1 MRHRM
6 GELDGL
12 KIYGETQVGWCAA
25 TPPNETTDEHGA
37 HFVPERDSRSVDP
50 RAPARRV
57 YDDPDVQR
65 LREHL
70 RKNIGMK
77 GVEIL
82 EPHEVERAQRIFY
95 RDGFVV
101 VKNLLD
107 PERLALWREASARV
121 LKQILEI
128 QGEGGRKYITE
139 TGRLPHRYSY
149 GTASADRKST
159 RLNSSHSSISYA
171 VFCLKKKNK
180 PNNLINMPLTGKT
193 GAFDN
198 RCN

>member
-1 MRHRM
+1 MRHHM

-12 KIYGETQVGWCAA
+12 KIFGETGVGWCAA

-57 YDDPDVQR
+57 YDDPDVQN

-70 RKNIGMK
+70 RHNNGMK

-107 PERLALWREASARV
+107 SERLALWREASARV
-121 LKQILEI
+121 LKQIL
-128 QGEGGRKYITE
+128 
-139 TGRLPHRYSY
+139 
-149 GTASADRKST
+149 
-159 RLNSSHSSISYA
+159 
-171 VFCLKKKNK
+171 
-180 PNNLINMPLTGKT
+180 
-193 GAFDN
+193 
-198 RCN
+198 